1 MMDQAAQFLRI
12 VRSEVLESIYLL
24 AKRDC
29 KIHLQA
35 QGSRGSRRNRI
46 LYLIK
51 PCPRINSG
59 FQFRRCFE
67 KDQWTLLKN
76 KGERKMTAKNGNRLQ
91 HHLTAV
97 KEGKRCFENAFES
110 IARMILESEIEK
122 VVVNGR
128 TTYDFTIFRTGKK
141 HIIGIYDE
149 INSFVS
155 FVKDAAEGGSSKE
168 MAFVLVGEPGNGKTF
183 FVEFL
188 CSMYRSFLANEKNR
202 KYTFRFTNMDRLGSY
217 GKISTIESQTY
228 EDPMIL
234 AMNLF
239 ENPDD
244 NKTFLAKQIGFSDK
258 EIEQLYDNYR
268 PLGACSGYMWNDII
282 NLADGNIDEMLK
294 HIEIIPVPMTESLGT
309 ITGKYP
315 AKDKITSSAVD
326 LLGEESIQRLLH
338 ITDTNNPYRFDLR
351 RGALARVAGGGIHF
365 SDEVFKNKKDLVQV
379 YLGVIQNRVI
389 EIDGYKWPIDTLIV
403 ATSNNSEFNRFLSE
417 KEEAPIVD
425 RCRICYVSHN
435 TNYKLQENLTS
446 YAIGNEAKTTL
457 DRKDLH
463 RDPNLNYATSVAVVL
478 TRLPR
483 SEKLTAIET
492 MKLSAGEVA
501 GEKSI
506 KTLAEVIDT
515 LNQDPDI
522 TKRFGQKG
530 LGQRNLGR
538 AIQLLIE
545 SSETNEGRCMFAYDI
560 YKTLERVVLDYVT
573 EVNDRAKYLE
583 DLKTA
588 KGMYRERIMT
598 EMFNAYMDEP
608 FAIRKD
614 VMNYVNMII
623 GIDAENL
630 GPDKMWKYK
639 DPQTGELK
647 ALKVDE
653 RYIKGVEERLGLKTE
668 EQRET
673 FRTSIRK
680 IYGQKISVD
689 PNYDFMDNL
698 ELVKAVTD
706 VRLKS
711 DIAGAGS
718 LIGALANRTNEEN
731 QKLYDR
737 MIDTMLNKLNY
748 CKTCAQKTIE
758 YFCTQED
765 EN

>member
-1 MMDQAAQFLRI
+1 MAAQ
-12 VRSEVLESIYLL
+12 ESL
-24 AKRDC
+24 
-29 KIHLQA
+29 
-35 QGSRGSRRNRI
+35 
-46 LYLIK
+46 
-51 PCPRINSG
+51 
-59 FQFRRCFE
+59 FQHV
-67 KDQWTLLKN
+67 
-76 KGERKMTAKNGNRLQ
+76 A
-91 HHLTAV
+91 AV
-97 KEGKRCFENAFES
+97 KEGARVFENAFQS
-110 IARMILESEIEK
+110 VARMILGAGFEK

-128 TTYDFTIFRTGKK
+128 TTYDFNIFRSGSK
-141 HIIGIYDE
+141 HTIGMYDE

-155 FVKDAAEGGSSKE
+155 YVKDAAEGGSSKE

-188 CSMYRSFLANEKNR
+188 CSQYRSFLAGGVNR
-202 KYTFRFTNMDRLGSY
+202 RYTFRFRNLEELGHY
-217 GKISTIESQTY
+217 GRIGQVESQTY

-239 ENPDD
+239 ESVDD
-244 NKTFLAKQIGFSDK
+244 NRRYLADKCGFDDAGLEK
-258 EIEQLYDNYR
+258 LYENYR
-268 PLGACSGYMWNDII
+268 PLGACSGYIWSDIRAFY
-282 NLADGNIDEMLK
+282 NGDLERMLSCV
-294 HIEIIPVPMTESLGT
+294 EVIPVPMSESLGT

-315 AKDKITSSAVD
+315 AKDKITSSSVD

-365 SDEVFKNKKDLVQV
+365 SDEIFKNKKDLVQV
-379 YLGVIQNRVI
+379 YLGVIQNRAI
-389 EIDGYKWPIDTLIV
+389 EIDGFRWPIDSLII
-403 ATSNNSEFNRFLSE
+403 ATSNNSEFNRFLAE

-435 TNYKLQENLTS
+435 TNYLLQNGLTA
-446 YAIGNEAKTTL
+446 YAIGSEAKTTL
-457 DRKDLH
+457 ARETLH
-463 RDPNLNYATSVAVVL
+463 QDPNLNYAASVGVVL
-478 TRLPR
+478 TRFPR
-483 SEKLTAIET
+483 SSKLTPIEI
-492 MKLSAGEVA
+492 MKLAAGEVA

-506 KTLAEVIDT
+506 KALAEVIDT
-515 LNQDPDI
+515 LGQDPDI

-530 LGQRNLGR
+530 LGHRSLGR
-538 AIQLLIE
+538 AIQLLVE
-545 SSETNEGRCMFAYDI
+545 SSETNEGCCMFAYDI
-560 YKTLERVVLDYVT
+560 FKTLERIVLDYVVDT
-573 EVNDRAKYLE
+573 ADRAKYLE
-583 DLKTA
+583 DLKIA
-588 KGMYRERIMT
+588 KGLYRERIMT

-608 FAIRKD
+608 YAIRKD

-623 GIDAENL
+623 GIDAENV
-630 GPDKMWKYK
+630 GPDRMWKYK

-647 ALKVDE
+647 ALKIDE
-653 RYIKGVEERLGLKTE
+653 RYVKSVEERIGLKTG
-668 EQRET
+668 EQRDS

-680 IYGQKISVD
+680 IYGQKITMN

-698 ELVKAVTD
+698 ELVKAITD

-737 MIDTMLNKLNY
+737 MISTMLDKLGY
-748 CKTCAQKTIE
+748 CRTCAQKTIE

>member
-1 MMDQAAQFLRI
+1 MTSNL
-12 VRSEVLESIYLL
+12 S
-24 AKRDC
+24 
-29 KIHLQA
+29 
-35 QGSRGSRRNRI
+35 
-46 LYLIK
+46 LINHIK
-51 PCPRINSG
+51 AVNA
-59 FQFRRCFE
+59 
-67 KDQWTLLKN
+67 
-76 KGERKMTAKNGNRLQ
+76 GER
-91 HHLTAV
+91 V
-97 KEGKRCFENAFES
+97 FENAFQS
-110 IARMILESEIEK
+110 VARMILGAGFEK

-128 TTYDFTIFRTGKK
+128 TTYDFNIFRSGKK
-141 HIIGIYDE
+141 HTIGMYDE

-155 FVKDAAEGGSSKE
+155 YVKDAAEGGSSKE

-188 CSMYRSFLANEKNR
+188 CSQYRSFLSGDKNR
-202 KYTFRFTNMDRLGSY
+202 RYTFRYTGLNQLEQY
-217 GKISTIESQTY
+217 GRIKVIDSQTY

-239 ENPDD
+239 ETADANRA
-244 NKTFLAKQIGFSDK
+244 FLTGQGGFSDSVL
-258 EIEQLYDNYR
+258 ETVYDNYR
-268 PLGACSGYMWNDII
+268 PLGACSGYIWNDIRTFC
-282 NLADGNIDEMLK
+282 DGDLERMLGFV
-294 HIEIIPVPMTESLGT
+294 EVVPVPLSESLGT
-309 ITGKYP
+309 VTGKYP
-315 AKDKITSSAVD
+315 AKDKITSSSVD

-365 SDEVFKNKKDLVQV
+365 SDEIFKNKKDLVQV
-379 YLGVIQNRVI
+379 YLGVIQNRAI
-389 EIDGYKWPIDTLIV
+389 EIDGYKWPIDSLII
-403 ATSNNSEFNRFLSE
+403 ATSNNSEFNRFLAE

-435 TNYKLQENLTS
+435 TNYRLQEGLTA
-446 YAIGNEAKTTL
+446 YAIGSESKTTL
-457 DRKDLH
+457 SNESLH
-463 RDPNLNYATSVAVVL
+463 QDPNLNYAASVGVVL
-478 TRLPR
+478 TRFPH
-483 SEKLTAIET
+483 SEKLTPIEI
-492 MKLSAGEVA
+492 MKLAAGEIA

-506 KTLAEVIDT
+506 KALAEVIDT
-515 LNQDPDI
+515 LGQDPDI

-530 LGQRNLGR
+530 LGHRSLGR
-538 AIQLLIE
+538 AIQLLVE
-545 SSETNEGRCMFAYDI
+545 NSETNEGRCMVAYDVFR
-560 YKTLERVVLDYVT
+560 TLERVVLDYVVDT
-573 EVNDRAKYLE
+573 NDRAKYLE
-583 DLKTA
+583 DLKIA
-588 KGMYRERIMT
+588 KGLYRERIMT

-608 FAIRKD
+608 YAIRKD
-614 VMNYVNMII
+614 VMSYVNMII

-639 DPQTGELK
+639 DPQSGELR
-647 ALKVDE
+647 ALKIDE
-653 RYIKGVEERLGLKTE
+653 RYVKSVEERIGLKTE
-668 EQRET
+668 EQRDS

-737 MIDTMLNKLNY
+737 MITTMLNKLGY
-748 CKTCAQKTIE
+748 CRTCAQKTIE

>member
-1 MMDQAAQFLRI
+1 MTKNH
-12 VRSEVLESIYLL
+12 SS
-24 AKRDC
+24 
-29 KIHLQA
+29 LQA
-35 QGSRGSRRNRI
+35 H
-46 LYLIK
+46 
-51 PCPRINSG
+51 
-59 FQFRRCFE
+59 
-67 KDQWTLLKN
+67 LK
-76 KGERKMTAKNGNRLQ
+76 AVKNGDRS
-91 HHLTAV
+91 
-97 KEGKRCFENAFES
+97 FENAFQGV
-110 IARMILESEIEK
+110 ARMILESGVEK
-122 VVVNGR
+122 ITVRGK
-128 TTYDFTIFRTGKK
+128 TTYDFKIFRNSGKP
-141 HIIGIYDE
+141 IIGMYDE

-155 FVKDAAEGGSSKE
+155 FAKDAAENGSSKE
-168 MAFVLVGEPGNGKTF
+168 MAYVLVGEPGNGKTF
-183 FVEFL
+183 FVDSL
-188 CSMYRSFLANEKNR
+188 CSKYRQFLSKDKNR
-202 KYTFRFTNMDRLGSY
+202 KYTFRFVQMDRLGSY
-217 GKISTIESQTY
+217 GKISAIESQTY

-239 ENPDD
+239 DDPEEN
-244 NKTFLAKQIGFSDK
+244 KRLLASRIGFSDK
-258 EIEQLYDNYR
+258 EIETLYQNYR
-268 PLGACSGYMWNDII
+268 PMGACSGYILNDIRK
-282 NLADGNIDEMLK
+282 ASDGNLERMMEF
-294 HIEIIPVPMTESLGT
+294 IEIVPVPLTESLGT

-338 ITDTNNPYRFDLR
+338 ITETNNPYRFDLR

-365 SDEVFKNKKDLVQV
+365 CDEIYKNKKDLVQV
-379 YLGVIQNRVI
+379 YLGVIQNRMI
-389 EIDGYKWPIDTLIV
+389 EIDGFKWPIDTLII
-403 ATSNNSEFNRFLSE
+403 ATSNNSEFNRFLAE

-435 TNYKLQENLTS
+435 TDYKLQECLTG
-446 YAIGNEAKTTL
+446 YAIGSEKKTTL
-457 DRKDLH
+457 MRDDLH
-463 RDPNLNYATSVAVVL
+463 IDPNLNYAASLAVVL

-492 MKLSAGEVA
+492 MKLAAGEVA

-506 KTLAEVIDT
+506 KTLSEVIDT
-515 LNQDPDI
+515 LNQEPDI

-545 SSETNEGRCMFAYDI
+545 SSETNEGRCMFAYDVF
-560 YKTLERVVLDYVT
+560 KTIERVVLDYVT
-573 EVNDRAKYLE
+573 DSNDRSKYLE

-588 KGMYRERIMT
+588 KGMFRERVMT

-608 FAIRKD
+608 LAIRRD
-614 VMNYVNMII
+614 VMSYVNMII

-647 ALKVDE
+647 AMKIDE
-653 RYIKGVEERLGLKTE
+653 RYIKSVEERLGLKTE

-673 FRTSIRK
+673 FRTAIRK
-680 IYGQKISVD
+680 IYGQKISVNPD
-689 PNYDFMDNL
+689 YDFMDNL

-731 QKLYDR
+731 QKLHDR
-737 MIDTMLNKLNY
+737 MIQTMREKLGY
-748 CKTCAQKTIE
+748 CRTCALKTIE

-765 EN
+765 EQ

>member
-1 MMDQAAQFLRI
+1 MNSNNVCTLNQH
-12 VRSEVLESIYLL
+12 L
-24 AKRDC
+24 A
-29 KIHLQA
+29 
-35 QGSRGSRRNRI
+35 
-46 LYLIK
+46 
-51 PCPRINSG
+51 
-59 FQFRRCFE
+59 
-67 KDQWTLLKN
+67 
-76 KGERKMTAKNGNRLQ
+76 
-91 HHLTAV
+91 AV
-97 KEGKRCFENAFES
+97 KEGKRSFENAFQGV
-110 IARMILESEIEK
+110 ARMILEGKIEK
-122 VVVNGR
+122 IIVNGR
-128 TTYDFTIFRTGKK
+128 TTYDFQIFRTGKK
-141 HIIGIYDE
+141 HPVGMYDE

-183 FVEFL
+183 FVEYLCAKYRQFL
-188 CSMYRSFLANEKNR
+188 GRDENRRYTYRLI
-202 KYTFRFTNMDRLGSY
+202 TMDKLGSY
-217 GKISTIESQTY
+217 GRISVIESQTY

-239 ENPDD
+239 ESSDE
-244 NKTFLAKQIGFSDK
+244 NKEYLAKSTGFSDR
-258 EIEQLYDNYR
+258 EIETLYENYR
-268 PLGACSGYMWNDII
+268 PLGACSGYMWNDIRKFTGGKI
-282 NLADGNIDEMLK
+282 DDMLAFVEVV
-294 HIEIIPVPMTESLGT
+294 PVPLSETLGT
-309 ITGKYP
+309 ITGKYA

-338 ITDTNNPYRFDLR
+338 ITDINNPYRFDLR

-365 SDEVFKNKKDLVQV
+365 SDEIYKNKKDLVQV

-389 EIDGYKWPIDTLIV
+389 EMDGYRWPIDTLII
-403 ATSNNSEFNRFLSE
+403 ATSNNSEFNHFLAE
-417 KEEAPIVD
+417 KEEAPIID
-425 RCRICYVSHN
+425 RCRVCYVSHN
-435 TNYKLQENLTS
+435 TNYRMQEQLTN
-446 YAIGNEAKTTL
+446 YAIGSEAKTTL
-457 DRKDLH
+457 TKEELH
-463 RDPNLNYATSVAVVL
+463 QDPNLNYAASVATVM

-492 MKLSAGEVA
+492 LKLAAGEIA
-501 GEKSI
+501 GEKSL
-506 KTLAEVIDT
+506 KTLAEVVDI
-515 LNQDPDI
+515 LSQEPDI
-522 TKRFGQKG
+522 TRRFGQKG

-538 AIQLLIE
+538 AVQLMIE
-545 SSETNEGRCMFAYDI
+545 SSETNEGRCMIAYDVF
-560 YKTLERVVLDYVT
+560 KALERVVLDYVSDA
-573 EVNDRAKYLE
+573 NDRAKYLE

-588 KGMYRERIMT
+588 KGLYRERIMT

-608 FAIRKD
+608 YAIRKD
-614 VMNYVNMII
+614 VMNYVNMVI

-647 ALKVDE
+647 ALKIDE
-653 RYIKGVEERLGLKTE
+653 RYVKNIEDRLGLKTE

-680 IYGQKISVD
+680 IYGQKISVE

-737 MIDTMLNKLNY
+737 MLTTMLKKLNY
-748 CKTCAQKTIE
+748 CRTCAQKTIE

-765 EN
+765 EI

>member
-1 MMDQAAQFLRI
+1 MANTGNQTLNN
-12 VRSEVLESIYLL
+12 
-24 AKRDC
+24 
-29 KIHLQA
+29 HLV
-35 QGSRGSRRNRI
+35 
-46 LYLIK
+46 
-51 PCPRINSG
+51 
-59 FQFRRCFE
+59 
-67 KDQWTLLKN
+67 
-76 KGERKMTAKNGNRLQ
+76 
-91 HHLTAV
+91 AV
-97 KEGKRCFENAFES
+97 KEGKRCFENAFQS
-110 IARMILESEIEK
+110 VSRMILGSDIEK
-122 VVVNGR
+122 VSVKGK
-128 TTYDFTIFRTGKK
+128 TTYKFDLFNNGKK
-141 HIIGIYDE
+141 HIIGMYDE

-155 FVKDAAEGGSSKE
+155 FVKDAAENGSSQE
-168 MAFVLVGEPGNGKTF
+168 MAYVLVGEPGNGKTF
-183 FVEFL
+183 FVDFL
-188 CSMYRSFLANEKNR
+188 CSKYRRFLSNGKNR
-202 KYTFRFTNMDRLGSY
+202 KYTFRFNHLDKLNSY
-217 GKISTIESQTY
+217 GKISTVESQTY

-239 ENPDD
+239 DNPDD
-244 NKTFLAKQIGFSDK
+244 GKTYLAQQAGFSDK
-258 EIEQLYDNYR
+258 EIETLYDNYR
-268 PLGACSGYMWNDII
+268 PLGACSGYIWNSIRSYTGD
-282 NLADGNIDEMLK
+282 NTDDMLK
-294 HIEIIPVPMTESLGT
+294 FVEIIPVPLTESLGT
-309 ITGKYP
+309 VTGKYP

-365 SDEVFKNKKDLVQV
+365 SDEIFKNKKDLVQV
-379 YLGVIQNRVI
+379 YLGVIQNRNI
-389 EIDGYKWPIDTLIV
+389 EIDGYKWPIDTLII
-403 ATSNNSEFNRFLSE
+403 ATSNNSEFNRFLAE

-435 TNYKLQENLTS
+435 TDYKLQEDLTA
-446 YAIGNEAKTTL
+446 YAIGGDTKTTL
-457 DRKDLH
+457 NKEHLH
-463 RDPNLNYATSVAVVL
+463 KDPNLNYAASVAVVL

-483 SEKLTAIET
+483 SEKLTPVET
-492 MKLSAGEVA
+492 MKLAAGEVA
-501 GEKSI
+501 GDKSI

-515 LNQDPDI
+515 LNHEPDI

-545 SSETNEGRCMFAYDI
+545 SSETNEGQCMFAHDI
-560 YKTLERVVLDYVT
+560 FKTLERIILDYVA
-573 EVNDRAKYLE
+573 EANDRSKFLE

-639 DPQTGELK
+639 DPQTGELQ
-647 ALKVDE
+647 AMRIDE
-653 RYIKGVEERLGLKTE
+653 RYIKSVEERLGLKTQE
-668 EQRET
+668 RCET

-737 MIDTMLNKLNY
+737 MIETMLTKLNY
-748 CKTCAQKTIE
+748 CRTCAQKTIE
-758 YFCTQED
+758 YFCIQED
-765 EN
+765 EK

>member
-1 MMDQAAQFLRI
+1 M
-12 VRSEVLESIYLL
+12 VT
-24 AKRDC
+24 
-29 KIHLQA
+29 
-35 QGSRGSRRNRI
+35 NT
-46 LYLIK
+46 
-51 PCPRINSG
+51 NS
-59 FQFRRCFE
+59 
-67 KDQWTLLKN
+67 L
-76 KGERKMTAKNGNRLQ
+76 LQ
-91 HHLTAV
+91 HLKAV
-97 KEGKRCFENAFES
+97 KTGQRRFENAFQGVS
-110 IARMILESEIEK
+110 RMILESGIEK
-122 VVVNGR
+122 TTVNGK
-128 TTYDFTIFRTGKK
+128 TTYDFKIFRNGSK
-141 HIIGIYDE
+141 HVIGMYDE

-155 FVKDAAEGGSSKE
+155 YIKDAAEKGSSKE

-183 FVEFL
+183 VVEFL
-188 CSMYRSFLANEKNR
+188 SSQYRRFLSREENR
-202 KYTFRFTNMDRLGSY
+202 KFTFKFLNLDRLGTY
-217 GKISTIESQTY
+217 GKIMTIESQTY

-234 AMNLF
+234 AMNLLPD
-239 ENPDD
+239 PDD
-244 NKTFLAKQIGFSDK
+244 NKAFLAKSIGFTDK
-258 EIEQLYDNYR
+258 DIEALYENYR
-268 PLGACSGYMWNDII
+268 PLGACSGYIWNDIGAHCGED
-282 NLADGNIDEMLK
+282 LDTRLSFVEVT
-294 HIEIIPVPMTESLGT
+294 PVPLTESLGT
-309 ITGKYP
+309 VTGKYP

-365 SDEVFKNKKDLVQV
+365 SDEIFKNKKDLVQV
-379 YLGVIQNRVI
+379 YLGVIQNRSI

-403 ATSNNSEFNRFLSE
+403 ATSNNSEFHRFLSE

-435 TNYKLQENLTS
+435 TNYKLQKELTVYTIGSETRTTLTKENL
-446 YAIGNEAKTTL
+446 
-457 DRKDLH
+457 H
-463 RDPNLNYATSVAVVL
+463 QDPNLNYAASVAAVL

-483 SEKLTAIET
+483 SEKLTPVET
-492 MKLSAGEVA
+492 MKLAAGEIA

-515 LNQDPDI
+515 LNQDPEI
-522 TKRFGQKG
+522 INRFGQKG

-545 SSETNEGRCMFAYDI
+545 SSETNEGQCMFAYDV
-560 YKTLERVVLDYVT
+560 YRALERIILDYVT
-573 EVNDRAKYLE
+573 EANDRAKYLE
-583 DLKTA
+583 DIKTG
-588 KGMYRERIMT
+588 KGLYRERIMT

-608 FAIRKD
+608 LAIRKD

-630 GPDKMWKYK
+630 GPDKMWKYR
-639 DPQTGELK
+639 DPQTAELR
-647 ALKVDE
+647 ALKIDE
-653 RYIKGVEERLGLKTE
+653 RFINSVEERLGLKTE
-668 EQRET
+668 EQRES

-680 IYGQKISVD
+680 IYGQKISID

-698 ELVKAVTD
+698 DLVKAVTD

-737 MIDTMLNKLNY
+737 MIGTMLNKLGY
-748 CKTCAQKTIE
+748 CHTCAQKTIE

-765 EN
+765 EK

>member
-1 MMDQAAQFLRI
+1 MA
-12 VRSEVLESIYLL
+12 SKS
-24 AKRDC
+24 
-29 KIHLQA
+29 
-35 QGSRGSRRNRI
+35 
-46 LYLIK
+46 
-51 PCPRINSG
+51 NSA
-59 FQFRRCFE
+59 FH
-67 KDQWTLLKN
+67 
-76 KGERKMTAKNGNRLQ
+76 
-91 HHLTAV
+91 HHLVSV
-97 KEGKRCFENAFES
+97 KNGKRCFENAFRGVT
-110 IARMILESEIEK
+110 RMILENEIGK
-122 VVVNGR
+122 VVVNGK
-128 TTYDFTIFRTGKK
+128 TAYDFKIFRDGKK
-141 HIIGIYDE
+141 HIIGMYDE

-183 FVEFL
+183 FVEYLCNLYRHFL
-188 CSMYRSFLANEKNR
+188 SKEENR
-202 KYTFRFTNMDRLGSY
+202 KYTFQFNNMDKLGDY
-217 GKISTIESQTY
+217 GRITTIESQTY

-239 ENPDD
+239 EDPDE
-244 NKTFLAKQIGFSDK
+244 NKTYLSKNAEFSDK
-258 EIEQLYDNYR
+258 EIELLYEDYR
-268 PLGACSGYMWNDII
+268 PLAACSGFIWNDIR
-282 NLADGNIDEMLK
+282 NFTDGNIDEMLK
-294 HIEIIPVPMTESLGT
+294 FVKIIPVPLTESLGT

-338 ITDTNNPYRFDLR
+338 ITNTNNPYRFDLR

-365 SDEVFKNKKDLVQV
+365 CDEIYKNKKDLVQV

-389 EIDGYKWPIDTLIV
+389 EIDGYKWPIDTLII
-403 ATSNNSEFNRFLSE
+403 ATSNNSEFNRYVAE

-435 TNYKLQENLTS
+435 TNYKLQKDLTL
-446 YAIGNEAKTTL
+446 YAIGNEAKTTFN
-457 DRKDLH
+457 REYLH
-463 RDPNLNYATSVAVVL
+463 QDPNLNYAASISVIL
-478 TRLPR
+478 SRLPR
-483 SEKLTAIET
+483 SEKLTPIET

-506 KTLAEVIDT
+506 KTLSEVIDT
-515 LNQDPDI
+515 LSQDPDI

-545 SSETNEGRCMFAYDI
+545 SSETNEGKCMFAYDI
-560 YKTLERVVLDYVT
+560 YKTVERVILDYVADA
-573 EVNDRAKYLE
+573 NDRAKYLE
-583 DLKTA
+583 DLKAA
-588 KGMYRERIMT
+588 KGLYRERIMT

-639 DPQTGELK
+639 DPQTKKLK
-647 ALKVDE
+647 ALKIDE
-653 RYIKGVEERLGLKTE
+653 RYINSIEEGLGLKTE

-689 PNYDFMDNL
+689 PDYDFMDNL
-698 ELVKAVTD
+698 GLVKAVTD

-737 MIDTMLNKLNY
+737 MIETMMNKLSY

>member
-1 MMDQAAQFLRI
+1 M
-12 VRSEVLESIYLL
+12 S
-24 AKRDC
+24 K
-29 KIHLQA
+29 K
-35 QGSRGSRRNRI
+35 
-46 LYLIK
+46 LI
-51 PCPRINSG
+51 
-59 FQFRRCFE
+59 
-67 KDQWTLLKN
+67 TLH
-76 KGERKMTAKNGNRLQ
+76 Q
-91 HHLTAV
+91 HMTAV
-97 KEGKRCFENAFES
+97 KDGKLRFENAFQGVS
-110 IARMILESEIEK
+110 RMILESEIEK
-122 VVVNGR
+122 VVVNGK
-128 TTYDFTIFRTGKK
+128 TTYDFKIFRNGSK
-141 HIIGIYDE
+141 HVIGMYDE

-155 FVKDAAEGGSSKE
+155 YVKDAAEGGSSKE

-188 CSMYRSFLANEKNR
+188 ANKYRNFLAQEKNR
-202 KYTFRFTNMDRLGSY
+202 KYTFKFLNLDNTGNY
-217 GKISTIESQTY
+217 GKISVVESQTY

-239 ENPDD
+239 EDSEK
-244 NKTFLAKQIGFSDK
+244 NKEYLAKQIGFSDDD
-258 EIEQLYDNYR
+258 IEKLYEDYR
-268 PLGACSGYMWNDII
+268 PLGACSGYIWYDIQKHC
-282 NLADGNIDEMLK
+282 DGNIDEMLK
-294 HIEIIPVPMTESLGT
+294 FVEITPVPLTESLGT
-309 ITGKYP
+309 VTGKYP

-365 SDEVFKNKKDLVQV
+365 SDEIYKNKKDLVQV
-379 YLGVIQNRVI
+379 YLGVIQNRNI
-389 EIDGYKWPIDTLIV
+389 EIDGFKWPIDTLIV
-403 ATSNNSEFNRFLSE
+403 ATSNNSEFHRFLSE

-435 TNYKLQENLTS
+435 TNYKLQKELTA
-446 YAIGNEAKTTL
+446 YAIGSEARTTIN
-457 DRKDLH
+457 REDLH
-463 RDPNLNYATSVAVVL
+463 QDPNLNYASSVAAVL
-478 TRLPR
+478 SRLPR
-483 SEKLTAIET
+483 SEKLTPVET

-515 LNQDPDI
+515 LNQDPEI
-522 TKRFGQKG
+522 INRFGQKG

-545 SSETNEGRCMFAYDI
+545 SSETNEGQCMFAYDI
-560 YKTLERVVLDYVT
+560 FRALDRIILDYVT
-573 EVNDRAKYLE
+573 EANDRAKYLE
-583 DLKTA
+583 DLKTG
-588 KGMYRERIMT
+588 KGLYRERIMT

-608 FAIRKD
+608 YAIRKD

-639 DPQTGELK
+639 DPQNGELK
-647 ALKVDE
+647 ALKIDE
-653 RYIKGVEERLGLKTE
+653 RYINSVEERLGLKTE
-668 EQRET
+668 EQRES

-689 PNYDFMDNL
+689 PDYDFMDNL

-737 MIDTMLNKLNY
+737 MIETMLNKLGY
-748 CKTCAQKTIE
+748 CQTCAQKTIE

-765 EN
+765 EK

>member
-1 MMDQAAQFLRI
+1 MADKKKKQTLQYHLA
-12 VRSEVLESIYLL
+12 EV
-24 AKRDC
+24 K
-29 KIHLQA
+29 
-35 QGSRGSRRNRI
+35 
-46 LYLIK
+46 
-51 PCPRINSG
+51 
-59 FQFRRCFE
+59 
-67 KDQWTLLKN
+67 
-76 KGERKMTAKNGNRLQ
+76 
-91 HHLTAV
+91 
-97 KEGKRCFENAFES
+97 KEQRCFENAFQGV
-110 IARMILESEIEK
+110 ARMILGSPIDK
-122 VVVNGR
+122 VVVKGI
-128 TTYDFTIFRTGKK
+128 TTYNYEIFRKGKK
-141 HIIGIYDE
+141 HIIGMFDE

-168 MAFVLVGEPGNGKTF
+168 MAYVLVGEPGNGKTF

-188 CSMYRSFLANEKNR
+188 CSLYRDFLSQDTNR
-202 KYTFRFTNMDRLGSY
+202 KYTFRFNKLNQVGDY
-217 GKISTIESQTY
+217 GKIATIESQTY

-234 AMNLF
+234 AMSLF
-239 ENPDD
+239 EKPDQ
-244 NKTFLAKQIGFSDK
+244 NKECLANKFGFSDK
-258 EIEQLYDNYR
+258 QIEKIYENYR
-268 PLGACSGYMWNDII
+268 PLGACSAYIWNDIR
-282 NLADGNIDEMLK
+282 NYTDEDIDKMLDF
-294 HIEIIPVPMTESLGT
+294 IDIVPVPLIESLGT

-315 AKDKITSSAVD
+315 AKDKITSSSVD

-365 SDEVFKNKKDLVQV
+365 SDEIFKNKRDLVQV
-379 YLGVIQNRVI
+379 YLGVIQNRTI
-389 EIDGYKWPIDTLIV
+389 EVDGFKWPIDTLII
-403 ATSNNSEFNRFLSE
+403 ATSNNSEFHQFLSE

-425 RCRICYVSHN
+425 RCRISYVSHN
-435 TNYKLQENLTS
+435 TDYKLQKKLTS
-446 YAIGNEAKTTL
+446 YAIGNETKTTL
-457 DRKDLH
+457 DNESLH
-463 RDPNLNYATSVAVVL
+463 QDPNLNYAASVAVVL

-483 SEKLTAIET
+483 SEKLTPIET
-492 MKLSAGEVA
+492 MKLAAGEVA

-506 KTLAEVIDT
+506 KTLAEVIET
-515 LNQDPDI
+515 LNQSPEI
-522 TKRFGQKG
+522 TSRFGQKG

-538 AIQLLIE
+538 TIQIMLE
-545 SSETNEGRCMFAYDI
+545 SSETNEGKCMFANDVF
-560 YKTLERVVLDYVT
+560 KSLERIVLDYVP
-573 EVNDRAKYLE
+573 EANDRSKYLE

-608 FAIRKD
+608 QAIRKD
-614 VMNYVNMII
+614 VINYVNMII
-623 GIDAENL
+623 GSDAENL
-630 GPDKMWKYK
+630 GPDMMWKYK

-647 ALKVDE
+647 AMKVDE
-653 RYIKGVEERLGLKTE
+653 RYIKSVEERLGLKTK

-680 IYGQKISVD
+680 IYGQKLSVN

-711 DIAGAGS
+711 DISGAGS

-737 MIDTMLNKLNY
+737 MINTMLSKLKY

-765 EN
+765 EK

>member
-1 MMDQAAQFLRI
+1 MATADNQ
-12 VRSEVLESIYLL
+12 
-24 AKRDC
+24 
-29 KIHLQA
+29 
-35 QGSRGSRRNRI
+35 
-46 LYLIK
+46 
-51 PCPRINSG
+51 
-59 FQFRRCFE
+59 
-67 KDQWTLLKN
+67 TLL
-76 KGERKMTAKNGNRLQ
+76 
-91 HHLTAV
+91 HHVKAV
-97 KEGKRCFENAFES
+97 KERTRSFENAFQS
-110 IARMILESEIEK
+110 VARMVLESDIQK
-122 VVVNGR
+122 VTVNGK
-128 TTYDFTIFRTGKK
+128 TTYDFSIFRTGKK
-141 HIIGIYDE
+141 HVIGMYDE

-155 FVKDAAEGGSSKE
+155 YVKDASENGSSKE

-183 FVEFL
+183 FVEYLCTKYREFL
-188 CSMYRSFLANEKNR
+188 SLDTNRRYTYRFLNLDKLN
-202 KYTFRFTNMDRLGSY
+202 NY

-239 ENPDD
+239 DD
-244 NKTFLAKQIGFSDK
+244 VKQSKEWLAKQAGFSEN
-258 EIEQLYDNYR
+258 EIDHLYENYR
-268 PLGACSGYMWNDII
+268 PLGACSGYIWSD
-282 NLADGNIDEMLK
+282 LRTHTDDKIDKMLQF
-294 HIEIIPVPMTESLGT
+294 IQIVPVPLTESLGT
-309 ITGKYP
+309 VTGKYP

-338 ITDTNNPYRFDLR
+338 ITDTNNPFRFDLR

-365 SDEVFKNKKDLVQV
+365 SDEIYKNKKDLVQV
-379 YLGVIQNRVI
+379 YLGVIQNRNI
-389 EIDGYKWPIDTLIV
+389 EIDGYKWPIDSLIV
-403 ATSNNSEFNRFLSE
+403 ATSNNSEFHRFLSE

-435 TNYKLQENLTS
+435 TNYKLQKDLTQ
-446 YAIGNEAKTTL
+446 YAIGSETRTTL
-457 DRKDLH
+457 MREYLH
-463 RDPNLNYATSVAVVL
+463 QDPNLNYAASVASVL

-483 SEKLTAIET
+483 SEKLTPVET

-506 KTLAEVIDT
+506 KTLAEVIDM
-515 LNQDPDI
+515 LNQDPEI
-522 TKRFGQKG
+522 INRFGQKG

-538 AIQLLIE
+538 AIQLLME
-545 SSETNEGRCMFAYDI
+545 SSETNEGQCMFAYDI
-560 YKTLERVVLDYVT
+560 YKALERVILDYVT
-573 EVNDRAKYLE
+573 EANDRTKYLE
-583 DLKTA
+583 DLKTG
-588 KGMYRERIMT
+588 KGLYRERIMT

-608 FAIRKD
+608 LAIRKD
-614 VMNYVNMII
+614 VMSYVNMII

-647 ALKVDE
+647 ALKIDE
-653 RYIKGVEERLGLKTE
+653 RFINSVEERLGLKTE

-680 IYGQKISVD
+680 IYGQKISVEPD
-689 PNYDFMDNL
+689 YDFMDNL

-737 MIDTMLNKLNY
+737 MVDTMLNKLGY
-748 CKTCAQKTIE
+748 CRTCAQKTIE

>member
-1 MMDQAAQFLRI
+1 MA
-12 VRSEVLESIYLL
+12 SIKNYTLH
-24 AKRDC
+24 D
-29 KIHLQA
+29 HLV
-35 QGSRGSRRNRI
+35 
-46 LYLIK
+46 
-51 PCPRINSG
+51 
-59 FQFRRCFE
+59 
-67 KDQWTLLKN
+67 
-76 KGERKMTAKNGNRLQ
+76 
-91 HHLTAV
+91 AV
-97 KEGKRCFENAFES
+97 KEGKRRFENAFQGVS
-110 IARMILESEIEK
+110 RMILDSEIEK
-122 VVVNGR
+122 ILVQGK
-128 TTYDFTIFRTGKK
+128 TTYNFKLFNNGKK
-141 HIIGIYDE
+141 HIIGMYDE

-155 FVKDAAEGGSSKE
+155 FVKDASEGGSSKE
-168 MAFVLVGEPGNGKTF
+168 MAYVLVGEPGNGKTF

-188 CSMYRSFLANEKNR
+188 CSEYRSFLAQEKNR
-202 KYTFRFTNMDRLGSY
+202 KYTFKFINLDKCNSY
-217 GKISTIESQTY
+217 GRISSIESQTY

-239 ENPDD
+239 ENSDD
-244 NKTFLAKQIGFSDK
+244 SKTYLAKQFEFSDS
-258 EIEQLYDNYR
+258 EIEKLYDNYR
-268 PLGACSGYMWNDII
+268 PLGACSGYIWNDIRAFTDD
-282 NLADGNIDEMLK
+282 NMDEMLK
-294 HIEIIPVPMTESLGT
+294 FVNIVPVPLTESLGT
-309 ITGKYP
+309 VTGKYP

-338 ITDTNNPYRFDLR
+338 ITDTNNPYRFDIR
-351 RGALARVAGGGIHF
+351 RGALARVAGSGIHF
-365 SDEVFKNKKDLVQV
+365 SDEIFKNKRDLVQV
-379 YLGVIQNRVI
+379 YLGVIQNRNI
-389 EIDGYKWPIDTLIV
+389 EIDGFKWPIDTLIV
-403 ATSNNSEFNRFLSE
+403 ATSNNSEFNRFLDE

-435 TNYKLQENLTS
+435 TNYKLQEDLTS
-446 YAIGNEAKTTL
+446 YAIGSDTKTTIN
-457 DRKDLH
+457 KQDLH
-463 RDPNLNYATSVAVVL
+463 KDPNLNYAASIAVVL

-483 SEKLTAIET
+483 SEKLTPIET
-492 MKLSAGEVA
+492 MKLAAGEVA

-506 KTLAEVIDT
+506 KTLTEVIDT
-515 LNQDPDI
+515 LNHEPDI

-538 AIQLLIE
+538 AIQLMIE
-545 SSETNEGRCMFAYDI
+545 SSETNEGKCMFAYDI
-560 YKTLERVVLDYVT
+560 FKTIERVILDYVT
-573 EVNDRAKYLE
+573 DSNDRAKFLD

-588 KGMYRERIMT
+588 KGLFRERVMT

-639 DPQTGELK
+639 DPQTGELH
-647 ALKVDE
+647 AIRIDE
-653 RYIKGVEERLGLKTE
+653 RYIKSIEERLGLKTE

-680 IYGQKISVD
+680 IYGQKIAVD

-698 ELVKAVTD
+698 ELVKAITD

-748 CKTCAQKTIE
+748 CRTCSQKTIE

-765 EN
+765 EM

>member
-1 MMDQAAQFLRI
+1 MGD
-12 VRSEVLESIYLL
+12 
-24 AKRDC
+24 
-29 KIHLQA
+29 IH
-35 QGSRGSRRNRI
+35 
-46 LYLIK
+46 
-51 PCPRINSG
+51 INSL
-59 FQFRRCFE
+59 
-67 KDQWTLLKN
+67 DY
-76 KGERKMTAKNGNRLQ
+76 
-91 HHLTAV
+91 HLRAV
-97 KEGKRCFENAFES
+97 KEGQRRFENAFQGV
-110 IARMILESEIEK
+110 ARMILENDIEK
-122 VVVNGR
+122 VVVNGK
-128 TTYDFTIFRTGKK
+128 TTYDFSIFRKGKK
-141 HIIGIYDE
+141 HMIGMYDE

-155 FVKDAAEGGSSKE
+155 YVKDAAEGGSSKE
-168 MAFVLVGEPGNGKTF
+168 MAYVLVGEPGNGKTF
-183 FVEFL
+183 FVEFI
-188 CSMYRSFLANEKNR
+188 CSRYRDFLFKEQNR
-202 KYTFRFTNMDRLGSY
+202 KYSFKFVGMDKLGSY
-217 GKISTIESQTY
+217 GRISTIESQTY

-234 AMNLF
+234 AMNML
-239 ENPDD
+239 ESIDAT
-244 NKTFLAKQIGFSDK
+244 KEFLAKRVGFSDAQ
-258 EIEQLYDNYR
+258 IEQIYDNYR
-268 PLGACSGYMWNDII
+268 PMGACTAYMWNNIRSFVGD
-282 NLADGNIDEMLK
+282 NIDEMLK
-294 HIEIIPVPMTESLGT
+294 FIEIIPVPLIESLGT
-309 ITGKYP
+309 VTGKYP

-365 SDEVFKNKKDLVQV
+365 ADEIYKNKKDLVQV
-379 YLGVIQNRVI
+379 YLGVIQNRTI
-389 EIDGYKWPIDTLIV
+389 EIDGFKWPIDTLII

-425 RCRICYVSHN
+425 RCRISYVSHN
-435 TNYKLQENLTS
+435 TNFKQQKDLTA
-446 YAIGNEAKTTL
+446 YAMGNEARTTFS
-457 DRKDLH
+457 REVLH
-463 RDPNLNYATSVAVVL
+463 QDPNLNHAASVAVVL

-483 SEKLTAIET
+483 SEKLTPIET
-492 MKLSAGEVA
+492 LKLAAGEVA

-506 KTLAEVIDT
+506 KALAEVIDT
-515 LNQDPDI
+515 LNQNPDI
-522 TKRFGQKG
+522 VKRFGQKG

-538 AIQLLIE
+538 SIQLLIE
-545 SSETNEGRCMFAYDI
+545 SSETNEGKCMFAYDI
-560 YKTLERVVLDYVT
+560 FKALERIILDYVPDA
-573 EVNDRAKYLE
+573 NDRAKYLE
-583 DLKTA
+583 DLKIA

-608 FAIRKD
+608 YAIRKD
-614 VMNYVNMII
+614 VMNYVSMII

-653 RYIKGVEERLGLKTE
+653 RYIKSVEERLGLKTE
-668 EQRET
+668 EMRET

-737 MIDTMLNKLNY
+737 MINTMLNKLGY

-765 EN
+765 EK